1 MIGGMVD
8 LDLLSC
14 FPKDGQ
20 ESLEGSGGIKL
31 SKSATMEERESKRF
45 TKILRT
51 VGEEGALKRVP
62 WESGRWAQN
71 SAGPVVG
78 RYYRPK

>member
-1 MIGGMVD
+1 
-8 LDLLSC
+8 
-14 FPKDGQ
+14 
-20 ESLEGSGGIKL
+20 
-31 SKSATMEERESKRF
+31 MEERESERF

-71 SAGPVVG
+71 PAGAEVLAQGAVLLPHV
-78 RYYRPK
+78 RTA

>member
-1 MIGGMVD
+1 MEET
-8 LDLLSC
+8 SSQRC
-14 FPKDGQ
+14 
-20 ESLEGSGGIKL
+20 
-31 SKSATMEERESKRF
+31 ATMEERESKRF

-71 SAGPVVG
+71 SAGPVVPAQG
-78 RYYRPK
+78 AVLPPQVKPAPTALFGSENPQDR